1 VLLDFGYHCWEDL
14 SSPSMLDEYERPP
27 MHLLTAPDFDV
38 TAFLQGPL
46 RRVLAVHG
54 IVERASLPA
63 CGSDFAAINMALAAL
78 HVSKA
83 VPWGPLV
90 FVYLLPRVDIDGR
103 PLPAA
108 VGEIKTFL
116 SALNLVALNLLVVA
130 GKGRRSACLDAD
142 LAAVHCGTDALRS
155 IRLDVTAVDELRAGL
170 CRASLSRKPTA
181 RAVLRRA
188 ARACAAASVGAPA
201 PAGVAVEPV
210 SGYDNGG
217 GADAAVTVEHMLPRS
232 PNVDSKWVKTFPH
245 ADTRK
250 GLTNCLAADGR
261 GQPRRLQH

>member
-1 VLLDFGYHCWEDL
+1 VG
-14 SSPSMLDEYERPP
+14 
-27 MHLLTAPDFDV
+27 
-38 TAFLQGPL
+38 G
-46 RRVLAVHG
+46 
-54 IVERASLPA
+54 
-63 CGSDFAAINMALAAL
+63 
-78 HVSKA
+78 
-83 VPWGPLV
+83 
-90 FVYLLPRVDIDGR
+90 LPRALRSLGALVGADKALIGR
-103 PLPAA
+103 YFAHRLTCYRGR
-108 VGEIKTFL
+108 V
-116 SALNLVALNLLVVA
+116 VALNLLVVA

-250 GLTNCLAADGR
+250 GLTDCLAADGR